1 MNIFVELAQNFYGVK
16 VPFFKKKSFIQEVVG
31 LLNRRYSIE
40 TAIGLALKEIKLTS

>member
-16 VPFFKKKSFIQEVVG
+16 VPIMKKKNFIYQVVT

-40 TAIGLALKEIKLTS
+40 TAIGMALKEIKLTS